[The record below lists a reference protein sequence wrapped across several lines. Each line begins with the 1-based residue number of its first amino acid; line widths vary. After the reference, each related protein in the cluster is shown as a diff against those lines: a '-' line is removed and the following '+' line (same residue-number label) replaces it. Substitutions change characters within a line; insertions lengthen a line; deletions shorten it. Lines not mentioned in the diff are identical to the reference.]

1 MKSLFK
7 KTKTGASSIYIVTFT
22 CIIFGIVTLSFIR
35 IMLSEAGQSS
45 NDDLSQSA
53 YDSAIAGVEDAKIAV
68 HDYYMCLSQGRG
80 SNCRSPFARNVSEND
95 INCQQDFVI
104 GSIVH
109 GAQVGEAIKIEEIG
123 NNNSDSGQSYTC
135 VIVRD
140 VVPDYRGTLSSDTRV
155 RVVPLGLNRGSGTS
169 AVTSSL
175 SQVKKIK
182 FHWYST
188 INQGTQQFRNLNNG
202 GQLENYDK
210 APTPPTISLTLIKVP
225 QSIDINTLS
234 QENNIPN
241 SVIYS
246 TVVLLPSDNG
256 VQDRTISASTLRQ
269 AGTVESG
276 GNSTNNEAF
285 TVKCVSSTEF
295 ACNVTLETDFFSNGD
310 NAMLVVSLP
319 YGDVMTDFAVGLVN
333 GANEAVDFKGLQ
345 LSVDSTGRTGQ
356 LFRRV
361 EARLDPADLFF
372 TYPQYELELGGQGG
386 SGDLIKNFWVT
397 ANCWFQQPTIG
408 GTCSNN
414 VPLH

>member
-1 MKSLFK
+1 MKAFFK

-22 CIIFGIVTLSFIR
+22 CIVFGIITLSFIR

-68 HDYYMCLSQGRG
+68 HDYYMCLSQGQG
-80 SNCRSPFARNVSEND
+80 NNCRSPFARDVSEDN
-95 INCQQDFVI
+95 INCRDDFVI

-109 GAQVGEAIKIEEIG
+109 GAQPGEAIDIEEIG
-123 NNNSDSGQSYTC
+123 NSHSDSGQSYTC

-155 RVVPLGLNRGSGTS
+155 RVVPLGLNRGSGNTGTTS
-169 AVTSSL
+169 NLGRVRNI
-175 SQVKKIK
+175 Q

-225 QSIDINTLS
+225 QSIDINSLS
-234 QENNIPN
+234 QESNLPPN
-241 SVIYS
+241 VIYS
-246 TVVLLPSDNG
+246 TLVLVPSDSG
-256 VQDRTISASTLRQ
+256 VQNRVIDSSTITQ

-276 GNSTNNEAF
+276 GGSTNNEAF

-295 ACNVTLETDFFSNGD
+295 ACNVTLDTNFFRDGD

-319 YGDVMTDFAVGLVN
+319 YGDVMTDFAVGLTDSN
-333 GANEAVDFKGLQ
+333 NEVVDFKGLQ

-372 TYPQYELELGGQGG
+372 TYPQYALELGGQGG
-386 SGDLIKNFWVT
+386 SGDLIKNFWIT
-397 ANCWFQQPTIG
+397 ANCWYQQPTIG

-414 VPLH
+414 VPLY